1 MVDGP
6 RSARRRIGTVLAIL
20 AVASIATG
28 CGVATGPDGP
38 AYWRLDP
45 AYPSPNAGSIVIHVL
60 AEESACA
67 SETSP
72 IGRMESPRVQVDA
85 ASVTITIEVRQLSG
99 DVNCPSNPEVPVTV
113 WLWQPLGDRRLVDG
127 SRGTVVA
134 PPTPTPSAPTPPAP

>member
-1 MVDGP
+1 MVEGP
-6 RSARRRIGTVLAIL
+6 RHARRWIT
-20 AVASIATG
+20 AVPAMVAVVSLVSG

-60 AEESACA
+60 AEEAACA

-72 IGRMESPRVQVDA
+72 IGRMQSPRVQVDA
-85 ASVTITIEVRQLSG
+85 ASVAITIEVRQLSG
-99 DVNCPSNPEVPVTV
+99 DANCPSNPEVPVMV